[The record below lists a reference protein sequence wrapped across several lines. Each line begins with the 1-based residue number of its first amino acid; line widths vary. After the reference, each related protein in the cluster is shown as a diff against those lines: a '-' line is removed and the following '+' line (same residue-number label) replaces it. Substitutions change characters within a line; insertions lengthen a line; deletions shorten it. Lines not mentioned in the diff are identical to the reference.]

1 MAVTLTNSPSLI
13 EANGIRFLIS
23 DAPSDTN
30 IHLYLKEFKQN
41 NVTHCVRVCQAT
53 YDKEIVER
61 AGIKF
66 YDWAFDDGC
75 SPPKNVIQDWLD
87 LVDKVFPPGSD
98 PTDSPPCIAVHC
110 VAGLGRAP
118 ILVALALIKRCNM
131 TGLEAVQFLR
141 KKRRGAINKNQLD
154 FIDKFY
160 KQKKSCLIC

>member
-1 MAVTLTNSPSLI
+1 MAVTLTNAPSLI
-13 EANGIRFLIS
+13 ESCGIRFLIS

-30 IHLYLKEFKQN
+30 IHLYIKEFKQY

-66 YDWAFDDGC
+66 YDWPFDDGS

-87 LVDKVFPPGSD
+87 LVDKVFPPNSD
-98 PTDSPPCIAVHC
+98 PADAPCIAVHC

-160 KQKKSCLIC
+160 KQKKGCIIC

>member
-1 MAVTLTNSPSLI
+1 MAVTLTNAPSLI
-13 EANGIRFLIS
+13 EHGGIKFLIS

-30 IHLYLKEFKQN
+30 IHLYVKEFKQN

-53 YDKEIVER
+53 YDKEVVER

-66 YDWAFDDGC
+66 FDWAFDDGS
-75 SPPKNVIQDWLD
+75 SPPKHVIQDWLD
-87 LVDKVFPPGSD
+87 LVDKVFPPKEGDSD
-98 PTDSPPCIAVHC
+98 DLPCIAVHC

-160 KQKKSCLIC
+160 KQKKSCIIC